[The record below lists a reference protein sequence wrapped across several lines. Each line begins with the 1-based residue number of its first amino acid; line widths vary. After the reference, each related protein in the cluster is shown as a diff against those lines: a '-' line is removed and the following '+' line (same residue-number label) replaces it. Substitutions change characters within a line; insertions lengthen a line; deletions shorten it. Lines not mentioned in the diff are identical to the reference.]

1 MPAPVYKYRF
11 GPYEVRVRTRELFKH
26 GIRLK
31 LRRQPFQVLQVLVER
46 AGDVVTR
53 EELRQ
58 MLWPAET
65 FVDFEHGLN
74 TSVKELRRVLSD
86 SASEPRY
93 VETIPKLGYRIVAA
107 VETEAMPSIASVGGV
122 QPLEDTGRVSN
133 PPFQQPNRRW
143 RRIWPYG
150 ALAGI
155 LAAVLA
161 GGALI
166 DRQSEPETSMP
177 LPLTGFPGLEQ
188 AATWSPDGR
197 QVAFAWTGETHE
209 HFDLYVLQP
218 GSSQTLRLTA
228 DAGDSINP
236 AWSPDGRWIAYV
248 NRASPGDRC
257 SLNLVSPLGGPI
269 HTVLTSE
276 TAMGRLSWL
285 PDGRALVLEIIPGP
299 GQPAAVWVVWPDTG
313 RHRPLTSPPVGI
325 PGDTGP
331 SVSPDGRAVAFCRA
345 TFWRTAELYLL
356 DLKADLSPAGPARRI
371 TDLGFVEWPAW
382 TPDGSHI
389 LFNAHRGGAGI
400 WQVERSGLHVR
411 PILGV
416 PATGWQPAIAK
427 RPGGYSSLVFTS
439 TSAETK
445 IWRFRTERPDEAP
458 SELAPSSRNQGCPRY
473 SDDGKRVAFHSDR
486 TGYQEIWVA
495 NADGSQ
501 PLQLTNLRHPI
512 TEAPDWSP
520 SGEQIAF
527 VSQDRA
533 NRQIFVVSASGG
545 PAAAITDEQGIQ
557 SGGGWSRDG
566 RGYYYT
572 STRSGRPEVW
582 EAPRGGGQPEQ
593 ITVKG
598 GVCGFESA
606 RGIFYYWKGEI
617 GRRGTLMRR
626 TPEGDQPLPLASE
639 AVGCRTA
646 ASPKGFYFVSA
657 ETGGVSLYDESMERS
672 ERVFPHAGEPV
683 TWFTVS
689 PDGHWLAMN
698 SEVKEGSDLMI
709 MEHFR

>member
-74 TSVKELRRVLSD
+74 PSVKELRRVLSD

-188 AATWSPDGR
+188 AATWSQDGR
-197 QVAFAWTGETHE
+197 QVALAWTGEKHE

-236 AWSPDGRWIAYV
+236 AWSPDGRWIASV

-257 SLNLVSPLGGPI
+257 SLNLVSPPGGPI
-269 HTVLTSE
+269 HPVLTRE

-371 TDLGFVEWPAW
+371 TDLG
-382 TPDGSHI
+382 
-389 LFNAHRGGAGI
+389 
-400 WQVERSGLHVR
+400 
-411 PILGV
+411 
-416 PATGWQPAIAK
+416 
-427 RPGGYSSLVFTS
+427 
-439 TSAETK
+439 
-445 IWRFRTERPDEAP
+445 
-458 SELAPSSRNQGCPRY
+458 
-473 SDDGKRVAFHSDR
+473 
-486 TGYQEIWVA
+486 
-495 NADGSQ
+495 
-501 PLQLTNLRHPI
+501 
-512 TEAPDWSP
+512 
-520 SGEQIAF
+520 
-527 VSQDRA
+527 
-533 NRQIFVVSASGG
+533 
-545 PAAAITDEQGIQ
+545 
-557 SGGGWSRDG
+557 
-566 RGYYYT
+566 
-572 STRSGRPEVW
+572 
-582 EAPRGGGQPEQ
+582 
-593 ITVKG
+593 
-598 GVCGFESA
+598 
-606 RGIFYYWKGEI
+606 
-617 GRRGTLMRR
+617 
-626 TPEGDQPLPLASE
+626 
-639 AVGCRTA
+639 
-646 ASPKGFYFVSA
+646 
-657 ETGGVSLYDESMERS
+657 
-672 ERVFPHAGEPV
+672 
-683 TWFTVS
+683 
-689 PDGHWLAMN
+689 
-698 SEVKEGSDLMI
+698 
-709 MEHFR
+709 